1 MLALLALL
9 LAAPPAPGIKN
20 TTPSPSDYGLVVRQ
34 IGTVDVNCVTGC
46 SGGSSGLTDTQ
57 LRALP
62 VSVTFTNTAI
72 SISGSVPV
80 TGPLTDSQLRA
91 TAVPVSGPLTD
102 TQLRATPVPVSLSSV
117 PSHAVTGPLT
127 DTQLRAS
134 AVPVSGTVTANAGS
148 GTMAVSGPVTDT
160 QLRASAVPVSLAS
173 VPAHA
178 VTQATGSNLHVVVDT
193 APSTAV
199 TGPLTDTQLR
209 ASAVPTSLASVPT
222 HAVTGSGT
230 FNVTQVAAGGHPCQN
245 PSATL
250 AMVNGSTSGTAAVQ
264 LIALSGTA
272 KIYVCSLVVVGVSGT
287 TPTFSLSYGTG
298 TACATGNSVILGSW
312 TTAANTVY
320 SFPFPFAVTPGGQA
334 LCYVQT
340 GTSPVS
346 RYVLTYVQI

>member
-20 TTPSPSDYGLVVRQ
+20 TTPAPSDYGLVVRQ

-46 SGGSSGLTDTQ
+46 SGGGSSGLTDAQ

-72 SISGSVPV
+72 SISGSVAV

-102 TQLRATPVPVSLSSV
+102 TQLRATAVPVSLSSV

-127 DTQLRAS
+127 DTQLRAI

-173 VPAHA
+173 VP
-178 VTQATGSNLHVVVDT
+178 
-193 APSTAV
+193 
-199 TGPLTDTQLR
+199 
-209 ASAVPTSLASVPT
+209 T

-230 FNVTQVAAGGHPCQN
+230 FAVAQNVPTASGNPCQN
-245 PSATL
+245 PAANL

-320 SFPFPFAVTPGGQA
+320 SFPFPFAVTPAGQA

-340 GTSPVS
+340 GTTPVS